1 MRARCTRSMKREY
14 TTMRPDISKYN
25 LMLITD
31 RHRSLGRDNASVIR
45 DALTGGVRLFQL
57 REPDLP
63 DGEIFEFASAILPG
77 IRSTGGI
84 LILND
89 RIDVCLACDADGV
102 HLGANDLPIVP
113 ARKVIGDSKL
123 IGFSAHTREQALNAA
138 SDGADYITL
147 SPAFPLKHKESPFK
161 PHTPDE
167 LWAITNELDIPV
179 FFLGGI
185 TMKNLPELLHP
196 ERKTRIAVVSAITG
210 SEDIAGAS
218 DKLLNILE

>member
-1 MRARCTRSMKREY
+1 MN
-14 TTMRPDISKYN
+14 PDISKYN

-31 RHRSLGRDNASVIR
+31 RHRSLGRDNATVIR
-45 DALTGGVRLFQL
+45 DALAGGVRLFQL

-63 DGEIFEFASAILPG
+63 DGEIYEIASMILPD
-77 IRSTGGI
+77 IHSAGGI

-102 HLGANDLPIVP
+102 HLGANDLPIAP
-113 ARKVIGDSKL
+113 ARKVVGDSKL

-138 SDGADYITL
+138 SNGADYITL
-147 SPAFPLKHKESPFK
+147 SPAFPLKHKESPFP

-167 LWAITNELDIPV
+167 LWAITDELDIPV

-185 TMKNLPELLHP
+185 TMKNLPELLQP
-196 ERKTRIAVVSAITG
+196 ERKTRIAVVSPLTG
-210 SEDIAGAS
+210 SEDIIDAS
-218 DKLLNILE
+218 AKLLDTINN

>member
-1 MRARCTRSMKREY
+1 MK
-14 TTMRPDISKYN
+14 PDISKYN

-31 RHRSLGRDNASVIR
+31 RHRSLGRDNATVIR
-45 DALTGGVRLFQL
+45 DALAGGVRLFQL

-77 IRSTGGI
+77 IRSAGGI

-102 HLGANDLPIVP
+102 HLGANDLPIAP
-113 ARKVIGDSKL
+113 ARKVIGNSKL

-147 SPAFPLKHKESPFK
+147 SPAFPLKHKDSLFE
-161 PHTPDE
+161 PHTPGA
-167 LWAITNELDIPV
+167 LWAITNELNIPV

-185 TMKNLPELLHP
+185 TVENVGELQGS
-196 ERKTRIAVVSAITG
+196 EKKARIAVVSAITA
-210 SEDIAGAS
+210 SEDIISAS
-218 DKLLNILE
+218 AKLIDTLNY

>member
-1 MRARCTRSMKREY
+1 MKREY
-14 TTMRPDISKYN
+14 TTMNPDISKYN

-31 RHRSLGRDNASVIR
+31 RHRSLGRDNATVIR
-45 DALTGGVRLFQL
+45 DALAGGVRLFQL

-63 DGEIFEFASAILPG
+63 DGEIYEIASAILPD
-77 IRSTGGI
+77 IHSAGGI

-102 HLGANDLPIVP
+102 HLGANDLPIAP
-113 ARKVIGDSKL
+113 ACKVIGDSKL

-147 SPAFPLKHKESPFK
+147 SPAFPLKHKDSLFP

-185 TMKNLPELLHP
+185 TAKNLPELLQP

-210 SEDIAGAS
+210 KDDINDASAG
-218 DKLLNILE
+218 LLKILE